1 MHHLL
6 FFKVHGDFDWSAA
19 ATIIAGL
26 IAGVVTGVAV
36 LLGLLANSAS
46 ARRQRRIEIYGE
58 AIRAVSD
65 YLEGPYRVARCHNS
79 PDQRFALAS
88 DLSDVQGRIDAHVL
102 LIRLH
107 SRARIADAFY
117 AYVAAARREAGVQM
131 QEQWRGRP
139 AKRHVDMNLNIRFDR
154 TQSDVAKS
162 KLVVEMKKDAK
173 PGWRFW
179 AWFS

>member
-1 MHHLL
+1 MHHVL

-19 ATIIAGL
+19 ATIIAGF
-26 IAGVVTGVAV
+26 IAGVITGVGV

-58 AIRAVSD
+58 GIHAVSD

-79 PDQRFALAS
+79 PEQRFALAS
-88 DLSDVQGRIDAHVL
+88 DLSEVQGRIDAHVL

-107 SRARIADAFY
+107 SSTRIADAFD
-117 AYVAAARREAGVQM
+117 AYVAASRREAGEQM
-131 QEQWRGRP
+131 QERWRGRS
-139 AKRHVDMNLNIRFDR
+139 AKRHIDMDMNVRFDR
-154 TQSDVAKS
+154 TQSEAAKLM
-162 KLVVEMKKDAK
+162 LVDAMKKDAK
-173 PGWRFW
+173 PGLRFW